1 MGRPDHYERV
11 LANLNIAETAI
22 PSYQD
27 SALNWSCK
35 SLPGHSFALQSCQEH
50 PQRTDLRHC
59 LGSFTMPIV
68 WMRAAARCAT
78 PSAVQAANGPSVL
91 RGASAALAR
100 TLGRG
105 GASRRVSEA
114 LGGVCGVSV
123 TFHCRSP
130 LPPCV
135 TSPTIACP
143 PSFTVTRSTLT
154 VCWALERYFLRA
166 SIWAM

>member
-1 MGRPDHYERV
+1 MGRPGHYERV

-27 SALNWSCK
+27 SAPNWSCR
-35 SLPGHSFALQSCQEH
+35 SLPRCLFALQPCQEH

-59 LGSFTMPIV
+59 LGSFAMPVV

-78 PSAVQAANGPSVL
+78 PSAVQAANGPSLL
-91 RGASAALAR
+91 RGVSAALAC

-105 GASRRVSEA
+105 GASGRVSEA
-114 LGGVCGVSV
+114 LGGVYGVSV
-123 TFHCRSP
+123 TFYRRSP

-143 PSFTVTRSTLT
+143 PSLTVTRSTLT